1 MAILLTWRFQM
12 VTILVGGQWG
22 DEGKGKIVSYLCLK
36 DKYNIT
42 ARAGVGPNAGHTVEY
57 KGKKYGLRL
66 VPSGFLTEGTRL
78 LIGAGVLVN
87 PDVLLNEIAELGIED
102 HFGVDGGA
110 GIIEEDHIK
119 RDKGSSHLKEMI
131 GSTGTGCGPAN
142 QDRANRS
149 LRLARDVS
157 VLEKYVTNVPEELH
171 SAKNAGKKILVEC
184 SQGFGLSL
192 FYGAYPFVTSKDT
205 NAAQACV
212 DVGIGPRDVDDVIV
226 VFKTFPSRVG
236 EGPFPTEMDPKEA
249 EQLGIVEFGTVTGRK
264 RRTGRFDFDMAR
276 KAAMINS
283 ASQIA
288 LTCVDYLDEKNRG
301 VKEYDK
307 LTDDAKAFVA
317 EVEEKVGV
325 PVTIIST
332 GPDLSDTI
340 DLREEK
346 L

>member
-1 MAILLTWRFQM
+1 M

-36 DKYNIT
+36 DKYDIT

-87 PDVLLNEIAELGIED
+87 PEVLLGEISELGIED
-102 HFGVDGGA
+102 RFGVDMRA

-119 RDKGSSHLKEMI
+119 RDKSSSHLKDKI

-149 LRLARDVS
+149 LKLAKDVS
-157 VLEKYVTNVPEELH
+157 ALKKYITNVPDELH
-171 SAKNAGKKILVEC
+171 KAKREGKKVLVEC

-192 FYGAYPFVTSKDT
+192 FYGDYPYVTSKDT

-212 DVGIGPRDVDDVIV
+212 DVGIGPRDVDHVIV
-226 VFKTFPSRVG
+226 VFKSFPSRVG
-236 EGPFPTEMDPKEA
+236 EGPFPTEMKPEEA

-264 RRTGRFDFDMAR
+264 RRNGRFDFELAR
-276 KAAMINS
+276 KAAQLNS

-288 LTCVDYLDEKNRG
+288 LTCIDYLDPRNKG
-301 VKEYDK
+301 VREYDR
-307 LTDDAKAFVA
+307 LTDDAKAFIT
-317 EVEEKVGV
+317 EVEEKVGI
-325 PVTIIST
+325 PITLIST
-332 GPDLSDTI
+332 GPDLADTI